1 MRYTT
6 AWSNVLSQNVTLR
19 FAVLILGVTTT
30 ALAYSAARMSFRPP
44 LIIERGC
51 FSKGTTSGSTEVTP
65 DEMESF
71 VREALKQRFDSQA
84 KIFGDFLSNEEMA
97 FRTQEQKELTTRS
110 ISQKVLVNSLRVEG
124 NKVFIESDRLISV
137 GTIRSAFPFN
147 LQMTLSSQSR
157 TYDNPY
163 GLTALKITEQKSEGT
178 K

>member
-6 AWSNVLSQNVTLR
+6 AWSNVLSQNLTLR
-19 FAVLILGVTTT
+19 FAVLILGLTTT

-51 FSKGTTSGSTEVTP
+51 FSKTVNSGSTEVAP
-65 DEMESF
+65 DEMEAF
-71 VREALKQRFDSQA
+71 VREAIKQRFDSQA
-84 KIFGDFLSNEEMA
+84 KLFGDFLSNEEMG
-97 FRTQEQKELTTRS
+97 FRVQEQREFTTRS
-110 ISQKVLVNSLRVEG
+110 IGQKVLVNSLRVEG
-124 NKVFIESDRLISV
+124 NKVFVESDRLISI

-147 LQMTLSSQSR
+147 VQLTLSSQSR

-163 GLTALKITEQKSEGT
+163 GLTVLKVTEQKNDGT